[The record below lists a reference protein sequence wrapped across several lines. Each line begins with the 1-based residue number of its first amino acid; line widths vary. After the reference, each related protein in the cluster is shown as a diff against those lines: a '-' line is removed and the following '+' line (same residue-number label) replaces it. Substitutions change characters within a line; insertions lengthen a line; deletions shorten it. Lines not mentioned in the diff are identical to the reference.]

1 MSFARGHGGDLT
13 GYIPEGT
20 AHYALR
26 ERFGRPRTRY
36 PIGVSLLAMPAVVV
50 TAWLHPPFEEDLR
63 TGHTP
68 RIEMLFAGIIAAGAG
83 AFFFR
88 LIASEFQSAWIGLA
102 ATFILAFSTSMW
114 STASRLLWQHGPL
127 VLMIVIA
134 MRLLQRAARQPSV
147 VQYVSL
153 PLAIA
158 YVIRPTAIVPVGVIT
173 AYVLVFHRAWL
184 ARYLGWAA
192 LIAVPWITFNCV
204 ALGTPLEDY
213 YVSNAFSQRTVF
225 VEGLLGVLFSPSRGL
240 FVFSPVL
247 LLAASGFMFA
257 IRDAGNRPLY
267 LAYGAIVLGIT
278 LIAGAANMWWGGH
291 AYGPRLMTDV
301 LPLLVFFV
309 AFNLRPPLAVPLRGR
324 VSLVAAVAVLAI
336 VGTVIHARGV
346 FRQET
351 WLWNAVPEN
360 VDENPAR
367 LWDWSDPQFAR

>member
-1 MSFARGHGGDLT
+1 
-13 GYIPEGT
+13 
-20 AHYALR
+20 
-26 ERFGRPRTRY
+26 
-36 PIGVSLLAMPAVVV
+36 VSPLAVPAVVV

-83 AFFFR
+83 ACV
-88 LIASEFQSAWIGLA
+88 
-102 ATFILAFSTSMW
+102 
-114 STASRLLWQHGPL
+114 LLSSD
-127 VLMIVIA
+127 
-134 MRLLQRAARQPSV
+134 R
-147 VQYVSL
+147 
-153 PLAIA
+153 
-158 YVIRPTAIVPVGVIT
+158 
-173 AYVLVFHRAWL
+173 
-184 ARYLGWAA
+184 
-192 LIAVPWITFNCV
+192 
-204 ALGTPLEDY
+204 PLEGY

-247 LLAASGFMFA
+247 LLATSGFMFA
-257 IRDAGNRPLY
+257 IRDTGNRPRCLT
-267 LAYGAIVLGIT
+267 YGAIVLGIT

-291 AYGPRLMTDV
+291 SYGPRLMTDV

-309 AFNLRPPLAVPLRGR
+309 AFNLRPPPAVPLRGR
-324 VSLVAAVAVLAI
+324 VLLVAAVAVLAI
-336 VGTVIHARGV
+336 VGTAIHARGV